1 MGKEERHESLTLQ
14 FFIFFLLQK
23 FFQVPA
29 NFSLLLVDNFLAELF
44 LSGAFVARRHIRNEA
59 KRGENLK
66 VMSKVVSSR
75 RRLENVM
82 IMNEVVVISYVVV
95 VTWNR

>member
-1 MGKEERHESLTLQ
+1 MGKEERRKFNST
-14 FFIFFLLQK
+14 IFYLFPITEV
-23 FFQVPA
+23 FQVPA

-66 VMSKVVSSR
+66 VMSKVISSR